1 MRKVAVIVLLL
12 SVVLVSGMISHS
24 AAAAALE
31 TQKVKVGISAMIT
44 AFLPIYVAKEKG
56 FFEKEGLDA
65 SLVFFKSGTE
75 NSQALISG
83 DVKFGAGGL
92 TEPILLKD
100 EADVDTRVV
109 AAALNAMVYK
119 LYALPDIKSPKDL
132 NGKTLGVS
140 KYGALSDFVIQE
152 LIRKL
157 QLKDIK
163 VLQIGSH
170 AARLA
175 AMDTKQIHGTILD
188 APLTAVAESKGYNMV
203 VDVGKTIPDFV
214 KEVIYAR
221 EDFVTKNPETTKA
234 FLRAYVKA
242 MKFVKENKAEAVAIN
257 AKTLNFPVKDSELGY
272 DEMFPAWPANSMPSL
287 VGFTPLVTMMFE
299 AKQIKK
305 KYTPEELSNLKAL
318 KEVLTELKIKY

>member
-1 MRKVAVIVLLL
+1 MKKITIIVLLL
-12 SVVLVSGMISHS
+12 WVVLVSGMIPHP

-31 TQKVKVGISAMIT
+31 TQKVKIGISAMIT
-44 AFLPIYVAKEKG
+44 AFLPVFVAKEKG

-83 DVKFGAGGL
+83 DVRFGAGGL

-132 NGKTLGVS
+132 NGKILGVS

-152 LIRKL
+152 LIRQL
-157 QLKDIK
+157 QLKDVK

-175 AMDTKQIHGTILD
+175 AMDTKQIQGTILD

-203 VDVGKTIPDFV
+203 VDVAKTIPDFV

-234 FLRAYVKA
+234 FMRAYVKS

-257 AKTLNFPVKDSELGY
+257 AKTLNFSLKDSELGY

-287 VGFTPLVTMMFE
+287 KGFTPLVNMMFE
-299 AKQIKK
+299 AKQVKK
-305 KYTPEELSNLKAL
+305 RYTPEELSNLKAL
-318 KEVLTELKIKY
+318 NDVLTELKMK